1 MGRTVRRFAAR
12 AGAAGALLWLIA
24 SVGAALGEI
33 EYQDPTRANPIPEW
47 VVATCMVGG
56 ALLIAMFV
64 QGSEA
69 VGGRGRLGPGRVL
82 ILVGASIS
90 LVPLW
95 PFFVIGPFLVA
106 VGFFGA
112 AVATWTSGRRTPGGI
127 LLAIGLPL
135 SIPSGVVFEAV
146 GLDGEYGTILFG
158 AVLAAG
164 ISLRATES
172 NRDETRVASP
182 A

>member
-1 MGRTVRRFAAR
+1 MGRTIRRFAAR

-47 VVATCMVGG
+47 VVATCIVTG

-106 VGFFGA
+106 VGFFGV
-112 AVATWTSGRRTPGGI
+112 AVATWNSGRRTPGGI
-127 LLAIGLPL
+127 LLAVGLPL
-135 SIPSGVVFEAV
+135 SIPSGVVFEAI
-146 GLDGEYGTILFG
+146 GLDGEYGTILFC

-164 ISLRATES
+164 ISLRAIES
-172 NRDETRVASP
+172 NRDERRVASP